1 MLYSFMQW
9 TIILEATT
17 GWGERTCTPVYTLS
31 RPTLDLKP
39 EQVGLTLAEAKTLLA
54 RLQEQLIRQQADEYA
69 TCRRVCPRCH
79 QMQPVKEYQPRA
91 FVAAND
97 ASLVNYGERY
107 RRGARSGRR

>member
-1 MLYSFMQW
+1 MQW

-17 GWGERTCTPVYTLS
+17 GWGERTCTPVYTFS

-69 TCRRVCPRCH
+69 TCRRVCPSC
-79 QMQPVKEYQPRA
+79 
-91 FVAAND
+91 
-97 ASLVNYGERY
+97 
-107 RRGARSGRR
+107 SGS